1 MDTEIYKGSSDGFR
15 YLLDGYLDYADEVIS
30 RRAIPDVRD
39 GLKVVQRRIL
49 YSAKINDKKQ
59 FQKCATFVADAMKL
73 TLTVTPRCMERLL

>member
-39 GLKVVQRRIL
+39 GLKVVQRWWEV
-49 YSAKINDKKQ
+49 SK
-59 FQKCATFVADAMKL
+59 
-73 TLTVTPRCMERLL
+73 RLLQAFLL